1 MIKYEGGRNGYW
13 TGVSCGAA
21 VIGLGVTAALLFAA
35 TGPLAAVAFG
45 ASGALFTSGAAGAC
59 AVGVAT
65 GA

>member
-1 MIKYEGGRNGYW
+1 MVKYVGGKDGYW
-13 TGVSCGAA
+13 TGFSCGAA
-21 VIGLGVTAALLFAA
+21 VIGLGVTAALLVAA

-45 ASGALFTSGAAGAC
+45 AGGALFTSAASGAC